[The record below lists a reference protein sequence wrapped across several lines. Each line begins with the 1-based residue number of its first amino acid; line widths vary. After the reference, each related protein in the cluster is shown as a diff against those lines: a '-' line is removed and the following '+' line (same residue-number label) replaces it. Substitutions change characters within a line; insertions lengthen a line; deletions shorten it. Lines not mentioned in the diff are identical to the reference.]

1 MSPPPI
7 PAIAVRGLQFAY
19 RQVSVLRDVDFT
31 IPAQETVCLVGPN
44 GGGKST
50 LLKLML
56 GLLRPSD
63 GQIEVFGDSPA
74 KARRRIGYMP
84 QYAQFDPQF
93 PITVREIVL
102 SGRLGPG
109 RWGFFSK
116 KDREVTDRCLAEM
129 ELERVAKRHFRDL
142 SGGQKQRVLIARA
155 LAVEPDVLFLD
166 EPTAMVDAHLEAR
179 LLEQIKALHRR
190 LTIVLVSHDVA
201 FVASLVERVLCVQQT
216 VTEHP
221 LETLSDPHFHHL
233 YGHEVRAVR
242 HDHECCGGTCG
253 ESGELP
259 KPIAERR
266 QDV

>member
-1 MSPPPI
+1 M
-7 PAIAVRGLQFAY
+7 PAIAVHGLRFAY
-19 RQVSVLRDVDFT
+19 RQTPVLRDVSFE

-56 GLLRPSD
+56 GLLQPSAGSVHIF
-63 GQIEVFGDSPA
+63 GQSPE

-102 SGRLGPG
+102 SGRLGSQ
-109 RWGFFSK
+109 RWGFFTR
-116 KDREVTDRCLAEM
+116 KDREIADRCLEEM
-129 ELERVAKRHFRDL
+129 ELGTFAKRHFHDL

-190 LTIVLVSHDVA
+190 LTIVLVSHDAA
-201 FVASLVERVLCVQQT
+201 FVASLVERVLCVQQS

-221 LETLSDPHFHHL
+221 LETLSGDHLHHL

-242 HDHECCGGTCG
+242 HDHGCCLGSALPGGG
-253 ESGELP
+253 DSKDAESGEV
-259 KPIAERR
+259 KP
-266 QDV
+266 